1 MMLRKHYGYSQSY
14 VAKILGIETIDYM
27 GYENGRSVP
36 SFASIKILATIYHI
50 PVEELFINDR
60 NISLKDE
67 DKRDVDQK
75 NYSYLRRQ
83 AQKENIIKYIKSH
96 KERITIIGVMIM
108 FVIVIISFFM
118 SHPQKEI
125 LVITENDR
133 DILDVSDMSLVYIK
147 NNQVYGKGDNSNGQL
162 DLDFE
167 DVVAVSEGSTFT
179 VVLKKDGTVDSSGL
193 LKKYADEIKE
203 WSGIVEIA
211 AGNGHIVALNQNGKV
226 LCTGSNAYGQC
237 EFDGYD
243 NIRHIFAERNAT
255 IIVDND
261 GKAYVGGD
269 FIGKSKFKT
278 ITGIEDIA
286 ISDNIV
292 AYIDDS
298 KRITYYS
305 SHGNYSEASM
315 WRDIVD
321 VAVGNEFIA
330 GLDSEGNVYIDIDNY
345 KIAEEVATW
354 KDIKAID
361 AGIDY
366 LVAYDGINIYGVG
379 NNAYGQFELSESQ
392 KMQLN
397 AVSNIKVTYEEYDLK
412 VSFDAVINAT
422 EYLLEMDAGIGVAYR
437 SGTNEFVISYDI
449 LEDDKDYTI
458 RLVAVGNDRYMN
470 SDAAIINFH
479 YNKPDDSTPEK
490 TPEPSTPSEVEIPFT
505 LDMLEGKSK
514 TSFENYLKG
523 FGVSDDKMF
532 PEETEIPCSGDE
544 AIILGVTGIGNYQ
557 SITKSELLEKEIH
570 YYYCKVGD

>member
-1 MMLRKHYGYSQSY
+1 MMLRKHYGYSQSH

-298 KRITYYS
+298 KRIT
-305 SHGNYSEASM
+305 
-315 WRDIVD
+315 
-321 VAVGNEFIA
+321 
-330 GLDSEGNVYIDIDNY
+330 
-345 KIAEEVATW
+345 
-354 KDIKAID
+354 
-361 AGIDY
+361 
-366 LVAYDGINIYGVG
+366 
-379 NNAYGQFELSESQ
+379 
-392 KMQLN
+392 
-397 AVSNIKVTYEEYDLK
+397 
-412 VSFDAVINAT
+412 
-422 EYLLEMDAGIGVAYR
+422 
-437 SGTNEFVISYDI
+437 
-449 LEDDKDYTI
+449 
-458 RLVAVGNDRYMN
+458 
-470 SDAAIINFH
+470 
-479 YNKPDDSTPEK
+479 
-490 TPEPSTPSEVEIPFT
+490 
-505 LDMLEGKSK
+505 
-514 TSFENYLKG
+514 
-523 FGVSDDKMF
+523 
-532 PEETEIPCSGDE
+532 
-544 AIILGVTGIGNYQ
+544 
-557 SITKSELLEKEIH
+557 
-570 YYYCKVGD
+570 